1 MTTNQKF
8 RQSAFAIFFIGVW
21 TVSFFSCGGP
31 SDTPD
36 AKMKK
41 LDELRAEKAK
51 LESEI
56 ALLEK
61 ELGDKD
67 TSAEVPVSV
76 KVTAPRTGVF
86 LSFAEFQ
93 GVVSSEENINLGSE
107 VGGRI
112 TRLSVKE
119 GQTVSKGQVLAN
131 FDDELIQKTIYEVE
145 NALDLATTAYQK
157 QKNLWDQKI
166 GSEMQYLQAKN
177 QKENLEK
184 RMESLRAQQGKAA
197 LRSPISGT
205 VDKIYLNPGEMA
217 GPGMP
222 VMRVVNNDRVKIVAD
237 IPERFVGKFKN
248 GDSVGVKLAAVERV
262 VSGRIRSVG
271 QVIDVA
277 NRTFNLVVDPDSKSG
292 REFLKPNMLAVVKIV
307 TYKNKEAI
315 SVPTDLIRFEQEGT
329 FIDVVEAGVVK
340 RIPVETGEVSE
351 GFTEILSGLN
361 GGEQIISE
369 GLKSV
374 SVGASVKVINP

>member
-8 RQSAFAIFFIGVW
+8 RQPVFSILLLGFW
-21 TVSFFSCGGP
+21 TVFLFSCGGA

-36 AKMKK
+36 AKIKK
-41 LDELRAEKAK
+41 LDKLRAEKAK
-51 LESEI
+51 IESEI

-61 ELGDKD
+61 ELADKNAV
-67 TSAEVPVSV
+67 AEAPVSV
-76 KVTAPRTGVF
+76 KVMAPRTGVF

-93 GVVSSEENINLGSE
+93 GVVASEENINLGSE

-112 TRLSVKE
+112 TRVSVKE
-119 GQTVSKGQVLAN
+119 GQTVGKGQVLAN
-131 FDDELIQKTIYEVE
+131 FDDELIQKAMFEVE

-222 VMRVVNNDRVKIVAD
+222 VLRVVNNDRVKIVAD

-248 GDSVGVKLAAVERV
+248 GDSVGVKLAAVDRV
-262 VSGRIRSVG
+262 LSGRIRSVG

-277 NRTFNLVVDPDSKSG
+277 NRTFNLVVDPVSKTG
-292 REFLKPNMLAVVKIV
+292 REFLKPNMLAVVKII
-307 TYKNKEAI
+307 TYKNKEAV
-315 SVPTDLIRFEQEGT
+315 SVPTHLVRFEQEGT
-329 FIDVVEAGVVK
+329 FLDIVEGGMVK
-340 RIPVETGEVSE
+340 RVPVETGEASE
-351 GFTEILSGLN
+351 GYTEITSGLN
-361 GGEQIISE
+361 GQEQVISE
-369 GLKSV
+369 GFKSI
-374 SVGASVKVINP
+374 SVGASVKVVNP

>member
-8 RQSAFAIFFIGVW
+8 RQPVFSILLFGFW
-21 TVSFFSCGGP
+21 TVFLFSCGGT

-41 LDELRAEKAK
+41 LDKLRAEKAK
-51 LESEI
+51 IESEI

-61 ELGDKD
+61 ELGDKN
-67 TSAEVPVSV
+67 TVAEAPVSV
-76 KVTAPRTGVF
+76 KVMAPRTGVF

-93 GVVSSEENINLGSE
+93 GVVASEENINLGSE

-112 TRLSVKE
+112 TRVSVKE
-119 GQTVSKGQVLAN
+119 GQAVSKGQVLAN
-131 FDDELIQKTIYEVE
+131 FDDELVQKAMFEVE

-222 VMRVVNNDRVKIVAD
+222 VLRVVNNDRVKIVAD

-248 GDSVGVKLAAVERV
+248 GDSVGVKLAAVDRV
-262 VSGRIRSVG
+262 LSGRIRSVG

-277 NRTFNLVVDPDSKSG
+277 NRTFNLVVDPVSKTG
-292 REFLKPNMLAVVKIV
+292 REFLKPNMLAVVKII
-307 TYKNKEAI
+307 TYKNKEAV
-315 SVPTDLIRFEQEGT
+315 SVPTNLVRFEQEGT
-329 FIDVVEAGVVK
+329 FLDIVEAGVVK
-340 RIPVETGEVSE
+340 RVPVETGEASE
-351 GFTEILSGLN
+351 GYTEITSGLN
-361 GGEQIISE
+361 GQEKVISE
-369 GLKSV
+369 GFKSI
-374 SVGASVKVINP
+374 SVGASVKVVNP